1 MHGRLDVKR
10 WAAVMA
16 ALMLSVLLSAPA
28 AGAVIGTNVLYT
40 TDADFDQ
47 GTLVNVNHDAPNNNQ
62 LQLNETSGAF
72 PFIWVA
78 LSQRCTIAKI
88 NTATGAIL
96 GEFRTISDEADS
108 FCNQSS
114 RTTVALDGSVWVG
127 HRGPGG
133 VTHVGLSE
141 LNQCVD
147 RNANGTIETSGA
159 YGDVKAWPGI
169 DSVASAA
176 EDECIL
182 HHVDTDAAFGGFA
195 DSRHMSID
203 AANNL
208 WVGNFSGAGEFIRIN
223 GTTGV
228 IETPVKD
235 NPCGGYGGLID
246 SAGIIWSANGGSSG
260 LLRWDPNAPDDAT
273 NPRCLSIPDVYGLA
287 IDSGGFVWVSGLSGD
302 QVWKV
307 SPDGNTIL
315 GPFSHGSPNAQGL
328 AVTSN
333 GDVWVSSSLFC
344 GGGCT
349 IGHLKNDGTFVG
361 NVPNPTGAGSTG
373 ISVDAAGKIW
383 SANLNSN
390 TATRIDPTAG
400 PIGADGVT
408 PVGAVDLTVDF
419 PAAPCAVVAAMQSC
433 VPAPYNYSDMTGAQL
448 LGSTAPQGTW
458 TVTQDGVAPGTAWGT
473 ITWNTEP
480 EGDVPAG
487 AELTVEA
494 RAADTE
500 AGLGSEAYVA
510 VTSGTP
516 FSLTGRF
523 IQVRVTFKPNATGES
538 PILSDIRIQ
547 TSALVVGPPA
557 SLDLQ
562 PPSAT
567 NTVGDEHCVTATVT
581 DAAGAPVP
589 NVVVNF
595 TVSGDNAT
603 AGAATTDASGQ
614 AEFCYTGTAAG
625 GDTITATAVGGTNP
639 SDTATKTWGA
649 GDPASLEL
657 TPETATNTVDE
668 EHCVTAHVEDEFGNA
683 TPGITVEFSVDPT
696 TFRTPSS
703 GSAVTDA
710 SGNAEFCY
718 TSALPGTDAISA
730 FADTNGNGAQDPG
743 EPSDTAAKLWEIPVN
758 DEDCKVTYGGWITA
772 ANGDRATFGGNGR
785 GTSAGGQEQFRDHG
799 PVAAMNVHSINVMS
813 VTCSTDGTIASIF
826 GEATI
831 DGAGSFDYRIDL
843 VDPAA
848 AGPDTYRIRLS
859 NGYDSGA
866 QALGGGNVVIH

>member
-1 MHGRLDVKR
+1 MHGKPEVKR
-10 WAAVMA
+10 WTAVLA
-16 ALMLSVLLSAPA
+16 ALTLSVLLSAPA
-28 AGAVIGTNVLYT
+28 LGVVVGTDVTYT
-40 TDADFDQ
+40 LDADFDQ
-47 GTLVNVNHDAPNNNQ
+47 GTLVNVNHDAPDNNQ
-62 LQLNETSGAF
+62 LQLNETSGTF

-88 NTATGAIL
+88 NTTSGAIL
-96 GEFRTISDEADS
+96 GEFRTISDDAG
-108 FCNQSS
+108 CNQSS
-114 RTTVALDGSVWVG
+114 RTTVAIDGTVWVG

-133 VTHVGLSE
+133 VTHVGLQE

-159 YGDVKAWPGI
+159 YGDVKAWSGA
-169 DSVASAA
+169 DSNVANAQ
-176 EDECIL
+176 DECIL
-182 HHVDTDAAFGGFA
+182 HHVDTDAVFGGFA

-208 WVGNFSGAGEFIRIN
+208 WVGNFNGGGQFIRIN

-228 IETPVKD
+228 VETAPRSFD
-235 NPCGGYGGLID
+235 CGGYGGLID
-246 SAGIIWSANGGSSG
+246 SAGVIWSANGGAAG
-260 LLRWDPNAPDDAT
+260 LLRWDPAAADSPT
-273 NPRCLSIPDVYGLA
+273 NPQCLAVPNVYGLA
-287 IDSGGFVWVSGLSGD
+287 VDQTGWVWVSALFGD
-302 QVWKV
+302 SVWKV

-315 GPFSHGSPNAQGL
+315 GPFSHGSDNAQGL
-328 AVTSN
+328 ALSSD

-344 GGGCT
+344 GFGCT

-400 PIGADGVT
+400 PIGGDGVT

-419 PAAPCAVVAAMQSC
+419 PFGPDGR
-433 VPAPYNYSDMTGAQL
+433 PLPFPYNYSDMTGAQL

-458 TVTQDGVAPGTAWGT
+458 TVTQDGTALGTTWGT

-500 AGLGSEAYVA
+500 AGLGSEPYVA

-523 IQVRVTFKPNATGES
+523 IQVRVTFKPNANGDS

-547 TSALVVGPPA
+547 TSAPVVGPPA

-562 PPSAT
+562 PPDAT
-567 NTVGDEHCVTATVT
+567 NAVGDEHCVTATVS

-589 NVVVNF
+589 DVVVNF
-595 TVSGDNAT
+595 TVTGDNAT
-603 AGAATTDASGQ
+603 AGSATTDASGQ

-625 GDTITATAVGGTNP
+625 DDTITATAVGGTNP
-639 SDTATKTWGA
+639 SDTATKTWEQGA
-649 GDPASLEL
+649 PASLVL
-657 TPETATNTVDE
+657 TPDTATNTVDE
-668 EHCVTAHVEDEFGNA
+668 EHCVTAHVEDGLGNP
-683 TPGITVEFSVDPT
+683 TPGITVRFSVTPT

-710 SGNAEFCY
+710 SGDAEFCY
-718 TSALPGTDAISA
+718 TSALPGGDVIAA
-730 FADTNGNGAQDPG
+730 YADTNGDSVNAPPPD
-743 EPSDTAAKLWEIPVN
+743 EPEDTANKTWEIPAN
-758 DEDCKVTYGGWITA
+758 DEDCKVTYGGWIIA
-772 ANGDRATFGGNGR
+772 VNGDRASFGGNGR
-785 GTSAGGQEQFRDHG
+785 GTSSAGQEQFRDHG
-799 PVAAMNVHSINVMS
+799 PAAAMNVHSINVLS
-813 VTCSTDGTIASIF
+813 VTCSVDGTMASIF

-843 VDPAA
+843 ADPSAP
-848 AGPDTYRIRLS
+848 GPDTYRIRLET
-859 NGYDSGA
+859 GYDSGA
-866 QALGGGNVVIH
+866 RPLGGGNVVIH